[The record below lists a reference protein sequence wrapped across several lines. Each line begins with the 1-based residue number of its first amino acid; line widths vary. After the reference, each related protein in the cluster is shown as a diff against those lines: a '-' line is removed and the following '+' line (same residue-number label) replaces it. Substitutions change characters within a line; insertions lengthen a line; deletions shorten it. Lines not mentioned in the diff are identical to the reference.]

1 MERKELR
8 YALGGACIGV
18 AHDNALGF
26 YGTIAKV
33 SHMESYLIVAMGV
46 WSNLGRAPS
55 IWLLTHLKHSWD
67 ASGSVSCSQACVL
80 NQLTLALVSET
91 PHSMTKDVGIV

>member
-1 MERKELR
+1 MEWKELQ

-18 AHDNALGF
+18 AQDNALGF

-46 WSNLGRAPS
+46 WSNLGRAPP
-55 IWLLTHLKHSWD
+55 IWLLTHLTL
-67 ASGSVSCSQACVL
+67 GTPQAVL
-80 NQLTLALVSET
+80 VGLKLVSLT
-91 PHSMTKDVGIV
+91 NQHWPWFLKHHIV

>member
-1 MERKELR
+1 MPWGAL
-8 YALGGACIGV
+8 ALGWRKIMLCR
-18 AHDNALGF
+18 F

-46 WSNLGRAPS
+46 WSNLGRAPP

-67 ASGSVSCSQACVL
+67 ASGSVSWSQACVL

-91 PHSMTKDVGIV
+91 PHSMTQDVGIV